1 MPVVVLPTIPGHAN
15 PEPGLGSNAS
25 GQQSAAASE
34 TVYHIVIY
42 FPPHDP
48 LTLNGVWR
56 VNCTKILSSSSRK
69 VFRGIGA
76 ITLI

>member
-1 MPVVVLPTIPGHAN
+1 MHRSDSRRAL
-15 PEPGLGSNAS
+15 L
-25 GQQSAAASE
+25 
-34 TVYHIVIY
+34 VYHLVLY